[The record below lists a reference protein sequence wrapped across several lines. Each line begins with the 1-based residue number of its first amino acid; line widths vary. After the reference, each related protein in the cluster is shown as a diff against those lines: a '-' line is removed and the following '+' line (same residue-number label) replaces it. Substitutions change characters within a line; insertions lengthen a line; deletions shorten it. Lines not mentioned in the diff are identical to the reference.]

1 MHVFFVYVGMFVCGF
16 QLFIVCWFDYW
27 LLWDYVR
34 APFICTCSSVGLRIA
49 HDKERHRLYTYA
61 HTHTHIYI
69 YIDIHTDIY
78 TYTYT
83 HIRHSTHARQGVSI
97 DKDSVAISLTCTC
110 YGLDNNKY
118 ERCATRLSN
127 LGFGERH
134 V

>member
-61 HTHTHIYI
+61 HTHTYI

-78 TYTYT
+78 TYTYA

-118 ERCATRLSN
+118 ERCATRLSGN